1 MLNARPLAVKL
12 VRDERRIFAGIKLI
26 RPTYCSSRPLRGD
39 PTQMSAHFGGRP
51 VECAIGAASAPF
63 NRKLFKNCIPIEQLP
78 STEAA
83 NLDRFKH
90 ADQQPQLSNGFFRVA
105 TDLSL
110 RVASFARWTNL
121 RRSVGYSGD

>member
-12 VRDERRIFAGIKLI
+12 VRDQRRIFAGIKLI
-26 RPTYCSSRPLRGD
+26 RPTNCSSRPLRGD
-39 PTQMSAHFGGRP
+39 HANVSTLRRRP
-51 VECAIGAASAPF
+51 DECAIGAASAPF

-90 ADQQPQLSNGFFRVA
+90 AHQQPQLSNGFFRVA